1 MLSPEHDDFYRE
13 VSGSVCVCVQYC
25 MYVCMY
31 VCYVM
36 LLYWAAQL
44 VCAVDGPCGDDVE
57 AMYCTRVYSN
67 TGLYIQHIVYQNR
80 TEDCTHL
87 LPLHLLMSHVK
98 TCMSVNTIVKH

>member
-1 MLSPEHDDFYRE
+1 M
-13 VSGSVCVCVQYC
+13 VQCVCVQYC

-67 TGLYIQHIVYQNR
+67 TGLYIQHIYQNR
-80 TEDCTHL
+80 TNRGLYTLAALAFIDVSC
-87 LPLHLLMSHVK
+87 
-98 TCMSVNTIVKH
+98 